1 MRRAIS
7 NACLASLF
15 LPIWLAVYVGA
26 AAAQSGSYPS
36 KPIHWIVPYTAGS
49 FVDVF
54 ARKLAPVVA
63 REMNG
68 VIVIENRPGASG
80 VIGATE
86 VAKAAPDGYTFLYAI
101 ADPLIAA
108 TVLVK
113 DIPYDPFK
121 NFTLITKVQSGPP
134 MLIANPN
141 NKANSLREFLEL
153 AKTERTTYGSFGPG
167 SFPQL
172 MMEQL
177 ALDAGVKLEEV
188 AYRSPPQ
195 AIQEVTSNQTSA
207 TFTSPPTAKSFQD
220 SGRAKVFAV
229 AGPSRLAAFPNTPT
243 IQELGFNSLILRNPV
258 WSGLFGPAALPSDIV
273 QANVKAI
280 HRAIKD
286 PELMQWASSVSVDLL
301 EMTSAEFQSVF
312 WQEYDAVTA
321 LIRKANIKDPS
332 QN

>member
-7 NACLASLF
+7 NACLASL
-15 LPIWLAVYVGA
+15 LLSIWLAVYVGA

-195 AIQEVTSNQTSA
+195 AIQEVTSNQT
-207 TFTSPPTAKSFQD
+207 
-220 SGRAKVFAV
+220 
-229 AGPSRLAAFPNTPT
+229 
-243 IQELGFNSLILRNPV
+243 
-258 WSGLFGPAALPSDIV
+258 
-273 QANVKAI
+273 
-280 HRAIKD
+280 
-286 PELMQWASSVSVDLL
+286 
-301 EMTSAEFQSVF
+301 
-312 WQEYDAVTA
+312 
-321 LIRKANIKDPS
+321 
-332 QN
+332 

>member
-7 NACLASLF
+7 NACLASLL

-113 DIPYDPFK
+113 DSPYDPFK

-141 NKANSLREFLEL
+141 N
-153 AKTERTTYGSFGPG
+153 
-167 SFPQL
+167 
-172 MMEQL
+172 
-177 ALDAGVKLEEV
+177 
-188 AYRSPPQ
+188 
-195 AIQEVTSNQTSA
+195 
-207 TFTSPPTAKSFQD
+207 
-220 SGRAKVFAV
+220 
-229 AGPSRLAAFPNTPT
+229 
-243 IQELGFNSLILRNPV
+243 
-258 WSGLFGPAALPSDIV
+258 
-273 QANVKAI
+273 
-280 HRAIKD
+280 
-286 PELMQWASSVSVDLL
+286 
-301 EMTSAEFQSVF
+301 
-312 WQEYDAVTA
+312 
-321 LIRKANIKDPS
+321 
-332 QN
+332 